1 MKSPETNPSSV
12 TLNVRKFRERQRER
26 GLIKRE
32 LWVRPEYT
40 EALSLLEKGM
50 REPGFRPESAG
61 VPLSIPASEPW
72 SLASLEQALLAS
84 PLVVEGKVG
93 VEHLEGAEPSL
104 RLTLHE
110 HGGLAVLLALSGD
123 QILVEAY
130 LWPVSDV
137 RDPAAFNAFALQI
150 HKYLPLSSFSL
161 TDVAGVPSYT
171 LFGALD
177 AFSPLSSVLME
188 IQSLTD
194 NVFDVVTACTDA
206 GLLVEQARETA

>member
-61 VPLSIPASEPW
+61 VPLSTPASEPW

-130 LWPVSDV
+130 HVTRVS
-137 RDPAAFNAFALQI
+137 
-150 HKYLPLSSFSL
+150 
-161 TDVAGVPSYT
+161 
-171 LFGALD
+171 
-177 AFSPLSSVLME
+177 
-188 IQSLTD
+188 
-194 NVFDVVTACTDA
+194 
-206 GLLVEQARETA
+206 GLLLDDTEQQFAPRIAVVRRGHDGRYDDGCLRRDNRG